1 MYKHNIKGMKRLWII
16 VVAAMIAGSCN
27 NEKITDK
34 TFDIDATVESYV
46 YITRSNEAMLGDVLS
61 ASIAGGELS
70 IGLSLFG
77 VPDCSIYSVY
87 DNDENASRYRQLQ
100 GKFSDYNTVKSTFR
114 YYKNSTID
122 NGWRL
127 ESGECRYTCFS
138 DKIEKIT
145 ITSSHAWDA
154 SHHAGTELN
163 DLFTVEFTT
172 LYDYIKRG
180 FIGTPTQKY
189 KQVLSDIDAEY
200 YSLIVLGS
208 SDKPLNVENMLLR
221 TTTLPS
227 DYQKH
232 TITVNLTLDTGE
244 VIAYTKKL

>member
-1 MYKHNIKGMKRLWII
+1 MKKLLI
-16 VVAAMIAGSCN
+16 VIAAAVAVVGCD

-34 TFDIDATVESYV
+34 TFEVNATVEQYV
-46 YITRSNEAMLGDVLS
+46 FLTRSNEAMLGDVLS
-61 ASIAGGELS
+61 ASISGGELS

>member
-1 MYKHNIKGMKRLWII
+1 MKRLWII
-16 VVAAMIAGSCN
+16 VVVAMIAGSCN
-27 NEKITDK
+27 NEKMTDK
-34 TFDIDATVESYV
+34 SFDIGATVESYV
-46 YITRSNEAMLGDVLS
+46 SLTRSNEAMLGDVIS
-61 ASIAGGELS
+61 ASVADGGLDL
-70 IGLSLFG
+70 GLSLFG
-77 VPDCSIYSVY
+77 SLDCSVVNVY
-87 DNDENASRYRQLQ
+87 NNDSYALRYRQLQ
-100 GKFSDYNTVKSTFR
+100 SKYGDKNPVNSTFR

-122 NGWRL
+122 DGWRV

-154 SHHAGTELN
+154 SHPAGIELN
-163 DLFTVEFTT
+163 DIFTVEFTT

-227 DYQKH
+227 DYKNH
-232 TITVNLTLDTGE
+232 TIKVSMTLDSGE
-244 VIAYTKKL
+244 TIEYTHKLDK

>member
-1 MYKHNIKGMKRLWII
+1 MKRLWII
-16 VVAAMIAGSCN
+16 VVVAMIAGSCN
-27 NEKITDK
+27 NEKMTDK
-34 TFDIDATVESYV
+34 TFEVNATVEQYV
-46 YITRSNEAMLGDVLS
+46 FLTRSNEAMLGDVLS
-61 ASIAGGELS
+61 ASISGGELS

-145 ITSSHAWDA
+145 ITSSHAWDDA
-154 SHHAGTELN
+154 HPAGKELN
-163 DLFTVEFTT
+163 ELFTVEFSS
-172 LYDYIKRG
+172 LYDYTQRG
-180 FIGTPTQKY
+180 FTGTPASQY
-189 KQVLSDIDAEY
+189 RQVLSDVDASHY
-200 YSLIVLGS
+200 ALLVLGTNER
-208 SDKPLNVENMLLR
+208 PLDTENMKF
-221 TTTLPS
+221 TTSVVPS
-227 DYQKH
+227 DYKNH
-232 TITVNLTLDTGE
+232 TITVTLTLDTGE